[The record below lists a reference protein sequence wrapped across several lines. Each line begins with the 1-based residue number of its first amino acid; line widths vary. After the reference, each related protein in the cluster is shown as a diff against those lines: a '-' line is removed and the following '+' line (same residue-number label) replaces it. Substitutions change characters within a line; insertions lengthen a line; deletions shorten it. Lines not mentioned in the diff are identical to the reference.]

1 MELPNDPQNDRELA
15 RSATGGPTTGGST
28 KENFDLEIAR
38 ADFLD
43 FLHQEYNGVIA
54 CLVIFGAGRQDAE
67 EAVQEAFLDAWQ
79 VAITPGEW
87 ETIYNPRG
95 WIRTVAL
102 RKYQRPP
109 GLRRRVSTFPVPD
122 ITAHETLN
130 SSVDHS
136 ELTVHVEVVRST
148 LRNLDPTTQ
157 TVMALYIDGFSA
169 MEIAV
174 HLDIKV
180 QKVYDLIKKGRKALS
195 DALELTA
202 FREHDRRIR

>member
-1 MELPNDPQNDRELA
+1 MELPNDSQNDRELA
-15 RSATGGPTTGGST
+15 HSATGGSTT
-28 KENFDLEIAR
+28 ENFDLEITR

-43 FLHQEYNGVIA
+43 FLHQEYNGAIA
-54 CLVIFGAGRQDAE
+54 VVVMSGATRQDAE

-79 VAITPGEW
+79 VAKKPGEW
-87 ETIYNPRG
+87 KMIYNPRG

-102 RKYQRPP
+102 RKYQRPH

-130 SSVDHS
+130 SSTDHS
-136 ELTVHVEVVRST
+136 ELTVQVEVVRST

-157 TVMALYIDGFSA
+157 TVMALCIDGFSA

-180 QKVYDLIKKGRKALS
+180 QRVYDLVKKGRKALS

-202 FREHDRRIR
+202 SREHDRRIR